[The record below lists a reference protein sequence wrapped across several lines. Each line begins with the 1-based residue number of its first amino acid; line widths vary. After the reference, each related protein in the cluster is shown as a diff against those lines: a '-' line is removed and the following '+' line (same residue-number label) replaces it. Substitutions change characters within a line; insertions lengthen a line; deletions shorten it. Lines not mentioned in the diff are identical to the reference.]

1 MQSPKPT
8 TPPWRRTPT
17 LAHVATQIPPATR
30 PQSNAI
36 HKRQVCCAFLTTRPA
51 LSVSERGSA
60 VLHARISYP
69 HTIVTEA
76 HAAHH
81 LPQQLW
87 SQNRRHAGLEPA
99 TANSRPSWT
108 PTLSSARTA
117 PWGAGRSKGQ
127 GRRSRRGSR
136 AFAFGPRAA
145 SGRTASAH
153 LREQSAACAPPASQ
167 AHQHKLQAGGLRSN
181 RARLAGGTAA
191 KKVFSTPHSFAPCG
205 AYSRGRPHAQ
215 EEDDRKAAHHL
226 AIGAARRRIARSITQ
241 LEQHAKKNA
250 PGTE

>member
-17 LAHVATQIPPATR
+17 LAHVATQITSGNTATEQCYPQAPGVLRLPHHTAATERLEACERR
-30 PQSNAI
+30 PTRSYQLPSHHRYGSA
-36 HKRQVCCAFLTTRPA
+36 RRSSSSPTTV
-51 LSVSERGSA
+51 VSEPVACR
-60 VLHARISYP
+60 ARPCNGQLAAFVDAYV
-69 HTIVTEA
+69 IV
-76 HAAHH
+76 
-81 LPQQLW
+81 
-87 SQNRRHAGLEPA
+87 SQDSSMR
-99 TANSRPSWT
+99 SRT
-108 PTLSSARTA
+108 
-117 PWGAGRSKGQ
+117 RSKGQ

-145 SGRTASAH
+145 SSRTASAH
-153 LREQSAACAPPASQ
+153 LREQSAARAPPASQ

-181 RARLAGGTAA
+181 RARLAAGTAA

-241 LEQHAKKNA
+241 LE
-250 PGTE
+250 